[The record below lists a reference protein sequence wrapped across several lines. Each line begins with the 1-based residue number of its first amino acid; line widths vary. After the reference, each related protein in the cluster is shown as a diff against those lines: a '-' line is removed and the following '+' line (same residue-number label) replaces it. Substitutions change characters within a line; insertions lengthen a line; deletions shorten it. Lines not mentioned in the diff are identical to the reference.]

1 MALSEEKLKE
11 LFSRNLCEL
20 RRRSGMTQLELA
32 EKLCYSDKS
41 ISKWERGEGLPD
53 LPVAVKIAEVFGV
66 SVNDLIGEKMPR
78 KFLIS
83 RNRVLITLMST
94 VLVWLVAA
102 IMYFIFKLIAPTWN
116 SEMLFAY
123 AVPVSFLVMIVFTN
137 IWWKRI
143 WRFLSL
149 SAFIWSFSICIVSSI
164 PVAEVTLLY
173 ISTAVIQV
181 LVILWYL
188 MKRVK

>member
-1 MALSEEKLKE
+1 MALSEERLKE
-11 LFSRNLCEL
+11 LFSRNLAEL

-102 IMYFIFKLIAPTWN
+102 IMYFVFKLIAPAWN

-123 AVPVSFLVMIVFTN
+123 AVPISFLVMVVFTN
-137 IWWKRI
+137 IWWKKI

-149 SAFIWSFSICIVSSI
+149 TAFIWSFSICIVCSI

>member
-1 MALSEEKLKE
+1 MALSEERLKE
-11 LFSRNLCEL
+11 LFSRNLAEL

-66 SVNDLIGEKMPR
+66 SINDLMGEKMPR

-83 RNRVLITLMST
+83 RNRVLITLMSA

-123 AVPVSFLVMIVFTN
+123 AVPVSFLVMVVFTN
-137 IWWKRI
+137 VWWKKI

-149 SAFIWSFSICIVSSI
+149 SAFIWTFSVCIVCSI

>member
-1 MALSEEKLKE
+1 MALSEERLKE
-11 LFSRNLCEL
+11 LFSRNLAEL

-53 LPVAVKIAEVFGV
+53 LPVACKIAEVFGV

-102 IMYFIFKLIAPTWN
+102 IMYFVFKLIAPAWN

-123 AVPVSFLVMIVFTN
+123 AVPVSFLVMVVFTN
-137 IWWKRI
+137 IWWKKI

-149 SAFIWSFSICIVSSI
+149 SAFIWTFSICIVISI

-173 ISTAVIQV
+173 ISTAVIQL

>member
-1 MALSEEKLKE
+1 MTLSEERLKE
-11 LFSRNLCEL
+11 LFSRNLSEL

-53 LPVAVKIAEVFGV
+53 LPVAVRIAEIFGV

-102 IMYFIFKLIAPTWN
+102 IMYFVFKLIAPAWN

-123 AVPVSFLVMIVFTN
+123 AVPVSFLVMVVFTN

-149 SAFIWSFSICIVSSI
+149 SAFIWSFSVCIVSSI

>member
-1 MALSEEKLKE
+1 MALSEERLKE
-11 LFSRNLCEL
+11 LFSRNLAEL

-66 SVNDLIGEKMPR
+66 SINDLMGEKMPR

-123 AVPVSFLVMIVFTN
+123 AVPVSFLVMVVFTN
-137 IWWKRI
+137 VWWKKI

-149 SAFIWSFSICIVSSI
+149 SAFIWTFSVCIVCSI

>member
-1 MALSEEKLKE
+1 MALSEERLKE
-11 LFSRNLCEL
+11 LFSRNLAEL

-102 IMYFIFKLIAPTWN
+102 IMYFVFKLIAPAWD

-123 AVPVSFLVMIVFTN
+123 AIPVSFLVMVVFTN

-149 SAFIWSFSICIVSSI
+149 SAFIWTFSVCIVSSI
-164 PVAEVTLLY
+164 PVAEVAALY

>member
-1 MALSEEKLKE
+1 
-11 LFSRNLCEL
+11 
-20 RRRSGMTQLELA
+20 MTQLELA

-102 IMYFIFKLIAPTWN
+102 IMYFVFKLIAPAWN

-123 AVPVSFLVMIVFTN
+123 AVPTSFLVMVVFTN
-137 IWWKRI
+137 IWWKKI

-149 SAFIWSFSICIVSSI
+149 TAFIWSFSICIVCSI